1 MNSEAPSPHSDEIDL
16 QDLIQPLWAAKWRL
30 LLWGLVFVLITGI
43 YQLGGVALNKDDSG
57 RAQMQVHFNF
67 EGAASGLFPN
77 QTQFSPLELLAD
89 PVLSAVYQRHFDDTA
104 TFTEFTQALTLTPS
118 FAGAGALN
126 TVVEKLTEQDKGL
139 SVAEF
144 NDAVAAYSKNL
155 NTQSKTKSTLTLELD
170 LVHGDLAKATAIL
183 TDIADTWATQALTV
197 RGVHQ
202 LNKPPIN
209 SQTLTSNDKELLIQV
224 NILSDT
230 HQLLTKAVDTYVDDR
245 ELNGIADPKSGLR
258 LSDLSHLLNTEG
270 KYKIAILKEMVIKSG
285 AGSDNAFWYQGFR
298 EARLGKLERERDAL
312 KRMVTVYNDAMTQ
325 FSQQQDPQSQVST
338 MQTPASPQVYSPQ
351 YGNDL
356 VNTLLDLGSKMS
368 DPEYRKEL
376 LEAKIKL
383 SAQLQAVI
391 TEIEFY
397 QPSTQQ
403 SQNTLN
409 PEKISQLISQSNTQV
424 SRLNDALIGITK
436 VGNARY
442 LTGKGQLYD
451 LEGAVTFVS
460 TSNLTPRLML
470 KLTLA
475 FIMGCAIGVVNIFAR
490 RLLAPQLA
498 TAALAQ

>member
-1 MNSEAPSPHSDEIDL
+1 MNSETPSSHPDEIDL
-16 QDLIQPLWAAKWRL
+16 KDIIQPLWAAKWRL

-67 EGAASGLFPN
+67 EGAASGLYPN

-89 PVLSAVYQRHFDDTA
+89 PVLSAVYQRHFDDTV

-126 TVVEKLTEQDKGL
+126 TVVEKLTAQDKGL
-139 SVAEF
+139 SVVEF
-144 NDAVAAYSKNL
+144 NDAVAAYSKSL
-155 NTQSKTKSTLTLELD
+155 KSQSKTKSTVTLELD
-170 LVHGDLAKATAIL
+170 LVRGDLTKATAIL

-202 LNKPPIN
+202 LNRPPIN
-209 SQTLTSNDKELLIQV
+209 SQIITSNDKELLIQV

-230 HQLLTKAVDTYVDDR
+230 HQLLTETVDAYVDDR
-245 ELNGIADPKSGLR
+245 ELNGISDPKSGLR

-270 KYKIAILKEMVIKSG
+270 KYKISILKEMIIKSG
-285 AGSDNAFWYQGFR
+285 VGSGNAFWYQGFR

-325 FSQQQDPQSQVST
+325 FSQQQDPQTQMST
-338 MQTPASPQVYSPQ
+338 TQTPASPQVYSPQ

-397 QPSTQQ
+397 QPTTQQ
-403 SQNTLN
+403 SSSALN
-409 PEKISQLISQSNTQV
+409 PEQIGQLISQSNTQV
-424 SRLNDALIGITK
+424 SRINDALIGITK
-436 VGNARY
+436 VGNERY
-442 LTGKGQLYD
+442 LTDKGQLYD
-451 LEGAVTFVS
+451 LEGAVTTVS
-460 TSNLTPRLML
+460 TSNLTNRLML

-475 FIMGCAIGVVNIFAR
+475 FIMGCAIGVVNIFTR
-490 RLLAPQLA
+490 RLLAPQA
-498 TAALAQ
+498 AAALAS

>member
-104 TFTEFTQALTLTPS
+104 TFKEFTQALTLTPS

-202 LNKPPIN
+202 LNKPPIK

-230 HQLLTKAVDTYVDDR
+230 HRLLTEAVDTYVDDQ

-285 AGSDNAFWYQGFR
+285 ISSGNAFWYQGFR

-409 PEKISQLISQSNTQV
+409 PEKISQLIS
-424 SRLNDALIGITK
+424 
-436 VGNARY
+436 
-442 LTGKGQLYD
+442 
-451 LEGAVTFVS
+451 
-460 TSNLTPRLML
+460 
-470 KLTLA
+470 
-475 FIMGCAIGVVNIFAR
+475 
-490 RLLAPQLA
+490 
-498 TAALAQ
+498 